1 MNNKERK
8 KNKGGFKMR
17 KYTINQEIFPKTW
30 EEFQQ
35 LEIDYNL
42 EDCGM
47 SGLYYGYHW
56 FQDDQ
61 AGVAVYVK

>member
-1 MNNKERK
+1 
-8 KNKGGFKMR
+8 MR
-17 KYTINQEIFPKTW
+17 KYTIEKEIFANW
-30 EEFQQ
+30 EQFDQ

-42 EDCGM
+42 EDYGM

-61 AGVAVYVK
+61 AGIAVYVK